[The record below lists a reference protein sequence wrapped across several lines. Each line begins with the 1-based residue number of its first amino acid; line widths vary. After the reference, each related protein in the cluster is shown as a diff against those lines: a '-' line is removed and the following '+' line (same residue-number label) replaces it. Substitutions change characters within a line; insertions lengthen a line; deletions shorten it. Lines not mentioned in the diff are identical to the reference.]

1 MVFQSH
7 ISTLTKQHSFKS
19 LVAASLCLIV
29 FGCSRNESLSAEY
42 QEACHGEPLTTVAQR
57 NQALEDGFVINQ
69 QFKCIDKASYLAM
82 QEAEARDAQIA
93 RQREQRGY
101 ESEADPTPK
110 YELRYVEINSASVA
124 ELTHVCNIKNGTAE
138 DIVKERERN
147 GQFGDWVD
155 VVHRVFAMSAAQNVV
170 YASVC
175 GLTVNGQSFNG
186 APADEAVAQQ
196 IYQRYS
202 HYK

>member
-1 MVFQSH
+1 MALKKKKSYAMAKGKKKFPDLNKDGK
-7 ISTLTKQHSFKS
+7 ITKADILMGRGVKNMSIAVKDK
-19 LVAASLCLIV
+19 
-29 FGCSRNESLSAEY
+29 
-42 QEACHGEPLTTVAQR
+42 P
-57 NQALEDGFVINQ
+57 ALWAR
-69 QFKCIDKASYLAM
+69 KKA
-82 QEAEARDAQIA
+82 EAEARDAQIS